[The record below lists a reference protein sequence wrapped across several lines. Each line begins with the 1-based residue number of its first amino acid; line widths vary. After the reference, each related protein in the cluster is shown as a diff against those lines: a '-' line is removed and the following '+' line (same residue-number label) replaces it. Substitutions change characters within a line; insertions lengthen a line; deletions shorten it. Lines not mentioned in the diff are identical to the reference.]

1 MLKYI
6 GIRLVQLI
14 PVVLGATFLTFLL
27 IYLTPGDAAMKRLT
41 AQGAAID
48 EEVLEQTREEMGLNR
63 PFPVQYLHWLTGL
76 FHGDL
81 GLSYQDNRPVSQ
93 KLAEG
98 MGNTLT
104 LTLSALALAIA
115 VSLPL
120 GFLAAV
126 KKGSFLD
133 HGIRIFAFTGN
144 SLPNFLISVV
154 CMYWF
159 CIRLQL
165 LPVVADDSLKG
176 LLLPCLT
183 LAIPLSGQFIRQ
195 IRAEILEQLGKE
207 YVTGAKNR
215 GIRKR
220 FLYFSHIFRNCLP
233 SLFTFLALSAG
244 TLMGGSVVI
253 ETIFRWP
260 GLGEL
265 AMDAISH
272 RDYPVIQGFVVLMS
286 LIYVFLNLLADIGGR
301 LIDPRRECQVP

>member
-93 KLAEG
+93 KLAES

-126 KKGSFLD
+126 KKGSLLD